1 MKTPMTKLML
11 AATAATLL
19 CLGARAATGDLL
31 AHLSFDD
38 YGNGGTNVLK
48 ATVGEDGIVRTTKAN
63 VVEGL
68 GAVAPVTD
76 AAILAGLHE
85 GDRAVAI
92 PLGTH
97 IALPIPAALS
107 SESGKPWSI
116 SMKVKFP
123 SLGPW
128 YSIFTMPA
136 ANADDTMVYLT
147 NSESPA
153 IMLKQSGSS
162 ASGSGGFTAGQ
173 WETLLFL
180 FDSDNTRVL
189 LNGKQIF
196 SKSYTLAGSRADCVN
211 AGGFILLSG
220 DNDSDDSLMYWADV
234 KVYDGIVDDT
244 TDWEHYTITWRDED
258 GSLIDT
264 TNVAVGAV
272 PTHAIPEKPTT
283 TSAYYYFSGWA
294 EGVVPATCDATYTAT
309 YRERQQ
315 DEDGYYLL
323 DSSWAWDDFAE
334 LVTTDPTVNGRMT
347 ADINLGDD
355 QTHIGS
361 IYESGIVYFKGIFDG
376 QGHTLTVNYVGSDGQ
391 MVAPFDKIENATIKN
406 LHVAG
411 TIQSKFAYLG
421 VVGWAGG
428 ASVVSNVWMSAEIA
442 NSFGGWGHTGS
453 IVGGISGNQSLTIVD
468 CLFTGSLTCGTSYT
482 GCFLG
487 NGYNGNAEVNN
498 CLSVGTVNIGGN
510 STHAGTHNNCYFK
523 HCLVPIAYATQV
535 SEEQLADGSIAT
547 ALQAGREEE
556 VWVQSAELGH
566 PALKTLGSKET
577 ITWLNDDGSQIDTTE
592 VINSYVPVHAEPLKS
607 AATPYRW
614 VFTGWTP
621 ELEAAVSNTTY
632 TATFKKIADLSLVE
646 SDWTAADGDEIVGEA
661 THEVTIPGGAHVTI
675 NGVAVAGA
683 GGGAAVD
690 APEFAD
696 DGESVTTK
704 FEKGEGDTWKITAF
718 AEMSNESRGTDVTDS
733 QIKVYS
739 ADTLEELKNATIP
752 VAGATVKETKSAVK
766 TVVEVPAPSGK
777 DSQFFR
783 VDFGE

>member
-1 MKTPMTKLML
+1 MTKLML

-196 SKSYTLAGSRADCVN
+196 SKSYTLAGSRADCAN

-334 LVTTDPTVNGRMT
+334 LVTIDPTVNGRMT
-347 ADINLGDD
+347 DDINLGDD

-361 IYESGIVYFKGIFDG
+361 IYESGSVYFKGIFDG
-376 QGHTLTVNYVGSDGQ
+376 QGHTLTVNYVGSGSQ
-391 MVAPFDKIENATIKN
+391 MVAPFDKIEGATIKN
-406 LHVAG
+406 LHVEGRIHAG
-411 TIQSKFAYLG
+411 FAYCG
-421 VVGWAGG
+421 VVGWARGT
-428 ASVVSNVWMSAEIA
+428 SVISNVWMSATIS
-442 NSFGGWGHTGS
+442 NSFKGWNYTGS
-453 IVGGISGNQSLTIVD
+453 IVGGCPGAQLITIVD
-468 CLFTGSLTCGTSYT
+468 CLFTGSITCSSSAS

-487 NGYNGNAEVNN
+487 YNSDGNAKIEN
-498 CLSVGTVNIGGN
+498 CLSVGEFYKCEGFF
-510 STHAGTHNNCYFK
+510 GTHDNCYVKQFSGEI
-523 HCLVPIAYATQV
+523 PAAMQV
-535 SEEQLADGSIAT
+535 SDEHLADGTTAT
-547 ALQAGREEE
+547 ALQAGRDEI
-556 VWVQSAELGH
+556 VWEQSAELGH
-566 PALKTLGSKET
+566 PVLKVLGNKAT
-577 ITWLNDDGSQIDTTE
+577 ITWLNDDGTEIDTTD
-592 VINSYVPVHAEPLKS
+592 VINGYVPVHAEPSKV
-607 AATPYRW
+607 ADAPYKW
-614 VFTGWTP
+614 VFTGWSP
-621 ELEAAVSNTTY
+621 ELEKAVSNTTY
-632 TATFKKIADLSLVE
+632 TATFKKVADLSLCT
-646 SDWTAADGDEIVGEA
+646 SDWTAADGDEIVGTTA
-661 THEVTIPGGAHVTI
+661 AYAVTIPAGASVTVNGMTFRGASGGGGSVPAPAFTVGGASEIVKF
-675 NGVAVAGA
+675 AQAD
-683 GGGAAVD
+683 GGKW
-690 APEFAD
+690 
-696 DGESVTTK
+696 T
-704 FEKGEGDTWKITAF
+704 ITAF

-766 TVVEVPAPSGK
+766 TIVEVPAPSGK